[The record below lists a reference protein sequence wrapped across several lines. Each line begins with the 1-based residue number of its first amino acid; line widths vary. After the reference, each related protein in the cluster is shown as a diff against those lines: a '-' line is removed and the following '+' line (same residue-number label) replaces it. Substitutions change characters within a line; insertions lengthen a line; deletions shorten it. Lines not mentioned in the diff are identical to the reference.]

1 MNPETIATLLKYF
14 DLKQFID
21 QNSLLRLAII
31 FGIMVLLWIAA
42 RFLSMIFQKKLEK
55 IVVGSTS
62 AHADREDKQIARM
75 NIDMF
80 EKAIKAGRALVY
92 LMILYWGLS
101 RLVIGPIYSAAINVI
116 FTAICILAAIRFL
129 NIFIPFNIDLYM
141 RRRGATLQTSQSRSL
156 MPIIKGVIWAIG
168 LTFLM
173 DNLGLH
179 VSTIIAGLGIV
190 GVAVGL
196 AGQAILADFFSYIV
210 ILLDKPFQIG
220 DFIELSDGKAG
231 DVEYMGPKTT
241 HLRNLND
248 DLIICANSEMTKGIL
263 VNQGSIREREVL
275 VNFGVSYDTPME
287 ILRKMPDI
295 LREVVESQP
304 DCKFDRACMTGFGNS
319 NLLFQL
325 IYFVLQKHEDIRGF
339 MITRS
344 NVNIGIMERFNKD
357 GINMAYPTEHVLLTS
372 MAEQSAPA
380 ASEAKQENQPAS

>member
-1 MNPETIATLLKYF
+1 MNPETIATLLEYF
-14 DLKQFID
+14 DMKQFIA
-21 QNSLLRLAII
+21 QNSPLKLAII
-31 FGIMVLLWIAA
+31 FGIMLLFCAA
-42 RFLSMIFQKKLEK
+42 THFLSLIFQKKLEK
-55 IVVGSTS
+55 IVLGAAS
-62 AHADREDKQIARM
+62 KQPENGDAATARM

-80 EKAIKAGRALVY
+80 EKAIKAGRALLY

-101 RLVIGPIYSAAINVI
+101 QLVIGPIYSAVINVI

-141 RRRGATLQTSQSRSL
+141 RRRGVTLETSRSRSL
-156 MPIIKGVIWAIG
+156 MPIIKGLIWAIG
-168 LTFLM
+168 LTFLL

-210 ILLDKPFQIG
+210 ILLDKPFRIG
-220 DFIELSDGKAG
+220 DFVELGSGKAG

-241 HLRNLND
+241 HLRNLNN

-263 VNQGSIREREVL
+263 VNQGSIHEREVV
-275 VNFGVSYDTPME
+275 VNFGIAYETPVE
-287 ILRKMPDI
+287 ILEKMPDI

-304 DCKFDRACMTGFGNS
+304 NCKFDRACMTSFGNS

-325 IYFVLQKHEDIRGF
+325 IYFVMQKHEDIRGY

-344 NVNIGIMERFNKD
+344 NVNIAIMARFNKD
-357 GINMAYPTEHVLLTS
+357 GISMAYPTEHVLLTT
-372 MAEQSAPA
+372 EPGQPAPA
-380 ASEAKQENQPAS
+380 KPQAS

>member
-1 MNPETIATLLKYF
+1 MSPETLATLLEYF
-14 DLKQFID
+14 DLKQFIA

-31 FGIMVLLWIAA
+31 FGIMVFLWIAI

-55 IVVGSTS
+55 IVLGS
-62 AHADREDKQIARM
+62 AAKQPQNQAQTTTKM
-75 NIDMF
+75 NIEMF
-80 EKAIKAGRALVY
+80 EKALKAARTLLY
-92 LMILYWGLS
+92 LMVLYWGLS
-101 RLVIGPIYSAAINVI
+101 RLVIGPLYSAAINVI
-116 FTAICILAAIRFL
+116 FTCICILAAIRFL

-156 MPIIKGVIWAIG
+156 MPIIKGVIWAVG

-173 DNLGLH
+173 DNLGFH

-210 ILLDKPFQIG
+210 ILLDKPFRIG
-220 DFIELSDGKAG
+220 DFVELSDGKAG
-231 DVEYMGPKTT
+231 DVEFMGPKTT

-263 VNQGSIREREVL
+263 VNQGSIKEREVL
-275 VNFGVSYDTPME
+275 VNFGVAYDTPVE
-287 ILRKMPDI
+287 TLKKMPDI

-344 NVNIGIMERFNKD
+344 NVNIAIMDRFNQD

-372 MAEQSAPA
+372 EPAQPTAENKGQQSA
-380 ASEAKQENQPAS
+380 SS